1 MLKIGVIGGQSTE
14 EIREESRE
22 EIKPAE
28 DGEEA
33 GRWSDYRGNVPGV
46 QTSEAIGV

>member
-1 MLKIGVIGGQSTE
+1 VIDGQCTE

-28 DGEEA
+28 DSEEA
-33 GRWSDYRGNVPGV
+33 GWGSGYRGNVPGV
-46 QTSEAIGV
+46 QTSEAIRL